1 MFEVLHDWISIL
13 SDSQFLAR
21 NGTTSS
27 RNYPFLVNFS
37 MFYIV
42 ELHSFSLSLLLVF
55 ILRTSCHVHSH
66 CLFVS
71 TYT

>member
-27 RNYPFLVNFS
+27 RHYPFLVNFS

-42 ELHSFSLSLLLVF
+42 ELHSFSLSLLLDF
-55 ILRTSCHVHSH
+55 ILRATCHVHSQ

-71 TYT
+71 PHA